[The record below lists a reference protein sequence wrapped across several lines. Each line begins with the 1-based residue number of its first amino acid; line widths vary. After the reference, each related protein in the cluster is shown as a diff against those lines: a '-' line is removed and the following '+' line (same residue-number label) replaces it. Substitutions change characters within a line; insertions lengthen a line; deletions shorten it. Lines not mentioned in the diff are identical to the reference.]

1 MKRRHVSVAVRCW
14 KIRSSTSRY
23 SATVD
28 AEESTISVS
37 KPSNDAELALVAERL
52 TEAQTSR
59 ESTGLWRGS
68 QGERSIWAERGQAFG
83 LLHAKLRSDG
93 RNYKWLILG
102 VRTSTTY

>member
-1 MKRRHVSVAVRCW
+1 MKRRHVSVAASD
-14 KIRSSTSRY
+14 ID
-23 SATVD
+23 ATCCY
-28 AEESTISVS
+28 AL
-37 KPSNDAELALVAERL
+37 SNKAWVHGPEGIAWEIF
-52 TEAQTSR
+52 QTSR